1 MPTLD
6 IWMNGALVGHWTRH
20 AGIDRLTY
28 SREWMDSPQGR
39 PISLSL
45 PYARAAGGQAT
56 IRSAAVGAFFDNLLP
71 DNDRILQR
79 IRDRHRLRST
89 QAFDLLAAVGRDCAG
104 ALQLVPEGA
113 EPGNPRIIEG
123 SELDDAGVA
132 AVLRAATLD
141 RLPTQAD
148 PDAFRISIAGAQEKT
163 ALLRHEGKWQAPLGA
178 TPSTHILKLP
188 LGLVGNM
195 RADLSSSVE
204 LEWLCLEIARAF
216 GLPVAKAEIGFFE
229 DQKALVVERFD
240 RRLASDGS
248 WYIRIPQEDMCQA
261 HGIRADSR
269 YETDGGPGIREIMA
283 LLRGSTEATAD
294 RVTFFR
300 AQVLYW
306 LMAATDGH
314 AKNFSLVLMPGGAY
328 RLAPLYDILSTYPIQ
343 GRGPGQLD
351 PRRAKMAMAVCG
363 KNRHYGV
370 ADIHHR
376 HWVAMAEQLGLE
388 TSARELIAGL
398 GGEVEAVL
406 DEVGNRL
413 PPTFPSMVFD
423 VVRDG
428 MMAAAWKLGV
438 EAGSGASHRVNGA
451 RRSLES
457 G

>member
-6 IWMNGALVGHWTRH
+6 IWMNGALVGHWSRR
-20 AGIDRLTY
+20 AGLDRLTY
-28 SREWMDSPQGR
+28 RREWMDSSQGR

-45 PYARAAGGQAT
+45 PYARATNGDVS
-56 IRSAAVGAFFDNLLP
+56 IRSPAVGGFFDNLLP

-79 IRDRHRLRST
+79 IRDRYRARST

-104 ALQLVPEGA
+104 AVQLVPEGA
-113 EPGNPRIIEG
+113 EPGNHRTIEG
-123 SELDDAGVA
+123 RALDDAGVA

-141 RLPTQAD
+141 RLPSQAD

-163 ALLRHEGKWQAPLGA
+163 ALLRHQDKWHVPTGA

-188 LGLVGNM
+188 LGLVGNA

-216 GLPVAKAEIGFFE
+216 GLPVANAEIGVFE

-240 RRLASDGS
+240 RRIASDGS

-261 HGIRADSR
+261 HGVRADNR
-269 YETDGGPGIREIMA
+269 YESDGGPGIREIME

-294 RVTFFR
+294 RRTFFR

-314 AKNFSLVLMPGGAY
+314 AKNFSLLLMPGGAY

-351 PRRAKMAMAVCG
+351 PHRARLAMAVTG
-363 KNRHYGV
+363 KNRHYLV
-370 ADIHHR
+370 SEIHYR
-376 HWVAMAEQLGLE
+376 HWIAMAGQLGLE
-388 TSARELIAGL
+388 SEARELIRDMIADA
-398 GGEVEAVL
+398 ERVL
-406 DEVGNRL
+406 AAVGNRL
-413 PPTFPSMVFD
+413 PPAFPAQAYDTVQ
-423 VVRDG
+423 DG
-428 MMAAAWKLGV
+428 MLAAARKLDV
-438 EAGSGASHRVNGA
+438 EAGSGGA
-451 RRSLES
+451 RRIVLP
-457 G
+457 